1 MGRHLKI
8 DMLTHLK
15 LKMRTI
21 YWSRIDDDRPLGK
34 YETIW
39 TEIEDLKKTG
49 LNALPVYVRYI
60 KTKIRA
66 YGNKVYISFCGLI
79 VPEDYIECESFT
91 VISIN
96 SLLVYKSKYYIQ
108 VYLDNCDNCGQANDI
123 FPWWQTFWNNFLY
136 KWVL

>member
-1 MGRHLKI
+1 MSWQTFKGRHAKTFRVK
-8 DMLTHLK
+8 DENNK
-15 LKMRTI
+15 LM
-21 YWSRIDDDRPLGK
+21 SSCIDDDRPLGK
-34 YETIW
+34 YETIS
-39 TEIEDLKKTG
+39 TEIEYLKKTG

-66 YGNKVYISFCGLI
+66 YGNKVYINFCGLI

-123 FPWWQTFWNNFLY
+123 LP
-136 KWVL
+136 

>member
-34 YETIW
+34 YETIG

-49 LNALPVYVRYI
+49 LNALPVYVRNI
-60 KTKIRA
+60 KTKVRA
-66 YGNKVYISFCGLI
+66 YGNKVYINFCGLI
-79 VPEDYIECESFT
+79 VPED
-91 VISIN
+91 
-96 SLLVYKSKYYIQ
+96 
-108 VYLDNCDNCGQANDI
+108 
-123 FPWWQTFWNNFLY
+123 
-136 KWVL
+136 